1 VWVFVVLPVA
11 KKGSLRLQLIPIF
24 GFLFVYFVY
33 FVCIYLFGDLP
44 SVWAGYRDYFSTLP
58 FSVSGFNL
66 KVILLLAVL
75 MVSTIFLLFGSSNAN
90 FEKTVAVRTKIS
102 MTYILAAFAVLFLF
116 MGSNVLM
123 NGLVFIVLAILISYA
138 FSYINNTG
146 WANLFL
152 ILFMVLIFANHYYFK
167 LL

>member
-1 VWVFVVLPVA
+1 
-11 KKGSLRLQLIPIF
+11 
-24 GFLFVYFVY
+24 
-33 FVCIYLFGDLP
+33 
-44 SVWAGYRDYFSTLP
+44 
-58 FSVSGFNL
+58 
-66 KVILLLAVL
+66 
-75 MVSTIFLLFGSSNAN
+75 M
-90 FEKTVAVRTKIS
+90 
-102 MTYILAAFAVLFLF
+102 LFLF

-152 ILFMVLIFANHYYFK
+152 ILFMILVFANHYYFK